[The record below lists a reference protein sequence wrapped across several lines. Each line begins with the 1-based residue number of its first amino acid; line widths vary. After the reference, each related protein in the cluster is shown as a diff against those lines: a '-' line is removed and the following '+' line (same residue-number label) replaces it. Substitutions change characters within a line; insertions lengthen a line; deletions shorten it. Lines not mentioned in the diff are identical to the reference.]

1 MLSGLVTVAG
11 DKQGAH
17 VKPLSHVAALPLRL
31 HGVCKK
37 SLSAV
42 ISQGKLAV
50 AFLPGSMWFLRRSSW
65 RLLVLS
71 LRSHEASTACIELSR
86 RAHCVYTGRSRCST
100 ALTEFCLHS
109 MLEPKGYYASGF
121 LRLRLQNLRI
131 GKQ

>member
-1 MLSGLVTVAG
+1 MTVAG

-86 RAHCVYTGRSRCST
+86 RAHCVYTGRSRCSHCT
-100 ALTEFCLHS
+100 DGVLFAFHARTQRLLRIGV
-109 MLEPKGYYASGF
+109 L